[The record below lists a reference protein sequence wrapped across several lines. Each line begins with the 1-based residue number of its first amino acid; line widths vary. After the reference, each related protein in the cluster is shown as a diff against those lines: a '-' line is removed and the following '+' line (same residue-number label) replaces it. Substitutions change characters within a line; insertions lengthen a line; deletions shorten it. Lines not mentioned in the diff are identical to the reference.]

1 MAAASYIRW
10 GEKGCDEMEFTGC
23 VYPRPG
29 DTDIR
34 VDADGREYPFSLTK
48 AQVAEMDF
56 VGLPIRLEH
65 AERSTVG
72 AVGRVVDVAQDPT
85 TRRTAV
91 KFRLDDT
98 PAGNAAAAFI
108 ERDHTR
114 DLSLQHLYHHEDASV
129 TPVEISLCV
138 KGARPGSHI
147 YKGREFE
154 DLNSPDTNP

>member
-1 MAAASYIRW
+1 
-10 GEKGCDEMEFTGC
+10 MEFTGC

-98 PAGNAAAAFI
+98 PAGNAAAPSSSAT
-108 ERDHTR
+108 TR
-114 DLSLQHLYHHEDASV
+114 ATSRCSTCTTTRTRASPPSRYHFALKARGQGRTYIREESLR
-129 TPVEISLCV
+129 T
-138 KGARPGSHI
+138 
-147 YKGREFE
+147 
-154 DLNSPDTNP
+154 